1 MKMASG
7 ISANK
12 LELLQIA
19 DAVARE
25 KGIEMDIVLSAM
37 ADAIQKAAKAR
48 YGQEN
53 DIRVDI
59 DAKTGETKLLRVV
72 TVVEL
77 VENDDTEISLAIAQ
91 RDNAEA
97 KLGDEV
103 IDELPPVEF
112 GRIATQAAK
121 QVIVQRVREAERER
135 QYEEFKDRVGEII
148 SGVVKRVEYGN
159 AVLDL
164 GRSEAVVRRDNLI
177 PREVF
182 RPGDRIRAYIQNV
195 RREQRGPQV
204 ILSRTDPAFMSKL
217 FMQEV
222 PEIYDG
228 VIEVRAVARDP
239 GSRAKIGVISNDP
252 GIDPVGACVGMRG
265 SRVQAVVNELQGE
278 KVDIIPWSPDP
289 AAFIVNALA
298 PAEVTK
304 VVLDEDVQ
312 RIEVVVPDEQLSL
325 AIGRRG
331 QNVRLASQL
340 TGWDIDIMTE
350 AQESERRQSEFAE
363 RTALFMHALDVD
375 EMIAQLLASE
385 GFATVEEVAYVPVE
399 EITYIEGF
407 DEETAQEIQNRARDH
422 LDRENEKLD
431 AQRKEMG
438 VGDDLAA
445 MEGLTPAMLVRLGEN
460 DIKSL
465 EDFAGCVTDDLTGWF
480 ETVERRRVRQEGIL
494 DGFDINAEEAENMI
508 MAARVEAGWITQAEL
523 DQQRADEAARAA
535 EEAAAAAEEAGDDA
549 GKDVAPTASDVFG
562 DKTPA
567 VKTPAIETP
576 AVETSDAEAPEAD
589 DAASAAPSAE

>member
-1 MKMASG
+1 MATG

-12 LELLQIA
+12 LELVQIA

-25 KGIEMDIVLSAM
+25 KGIDIEIVLAAM

-48 YGQEN
+48 YGAEN
-53 DIRVDI
+53 DIRVEI
-59 DAKTGETKLLRVV
+59 NPKTGETRLLRAVE
-72 TVVEL
+72 VVEL
-77 VENDDTEISLAIAQ
+77 VENDDTQISLAIAQ
-91 RDNAEA
+91 RENPDAQI
-97 KLGDEV
+97 GDEI

-121 QVIVQRVREAERER
+121 QVIVQRVREAEREQ

-148 SGVVKRVEYGN
+148 NGVVKRVEYGN
-159 AVLDL
+159 VVLDL
-164 GRSEAVVRRDNLI
+164 GRGEAVVRRDNLI

-195 RREQRGPQV
+195 RREMRGPQI
-204 ILSRTDPAFMSKL
+204 ILSRSDPAFMAKL
-217 FMQEV
+217 FSQEV

-228 VIEVRAVARDP
+228 VIEIRAVARDP
-239 GSRAKIGVISNDP
+239 GSRAKIAVISSDP

-278 KVDIIPWSPDP
+278 KVDIIPWSEDA

-298 PAEVTK
+298 PAEVSK
-304 VVLDEDVQ
+304 VVLDEDIQ

-350 AQESERRQSEFAE
+350 AQESERRQAEFAE
-363 RTALFMHALDVD
+363 RTETFMEALDVD

-385 GFATVEEVAYVPVE
+385 GFATVEEVAYVPLD

-407 DEETAQEIQNRARDH
+407 DDETAQEIQNRARDF
-422 LDRENEKLD
+422 LDQQNAALTE
-431 AQRKEMG
+431 QRREMG
-438 VGDDLAA
+438 VEDALA
-445 MEGLTPAMLVRLGEN
+445 EITDLTPAMLVRLGEN

-480 ETVERRRVRQEGIL
+480 ETIERKRVRQDGIL
-494 DGFDINAEEAENMI
+494 DGFDISPEDAEALI
-508 MAARVEAGWITQAEL
+508 MAARVKAGWVTQEEL
-523 DQQRADEAARAA
+523 DALAAEKAAAEAAPRAA
-535 EEAAAAAEEAGDDA
+535 EMGEDIGEEIAAEMGEDIAAQTDPAPADGSGAGTGEAAG
-549 GKDVAPTASDVFG
+549 
-562 DKTPA
+562 
-567 VKTPAIETP
+567 
-576 AVETSDAEAPEAD
+576 SDAAPGGPD
-589 DAASAAPSAE
+589 TDAAM

>member
-1 MKMASG
+1 MASG

-91 RDNAEA
+91 RDNPQA

-148 SGVVKRVEYGN
+148 NGVVKRVEYGN

-350 AQESERRQSEFAE
+350 AQESERRQTEFAE
-363 RTALFMHALDVD
+363 RTALFMDALDVD

-385 GFATVEEVAYVPVE
+385 GFATVEEVAYVPIE

-535 EEAAAAAEEAGDDA
+535 EEAAAAADEEAGDGAQDDKSA
-549 GKDVAPTASDVFG
+549 AQTASDVFG
-562 DKTPA
+562 DKPTA
-567 VKTPAIETP
+567 ANN
-576 AVETSDAEAPEAD
+576 EAASEAAG
-589 DAASAAPSAE
+589 DAAESTQPSAE

>member
-1 MKMASG
+1 MASG

-59 DAKTGETKLLRVV
+59 DPKTGETKLLRVV

-91 RDNAEA
+91 RDNPDAA
-97 KLGDEV
+97 LGDEV

-148 SGVVKRVEYGN
+148 NGVVKRVEYGN

-350 AQESERRQSEFAE
+350 AQESERRQTEFVD
-363 RTALFMHALDVD
+363 RTGLFMEALDVD

-460 DIKSL
+460 EIKSL

-494 DGFDINAEEAENMI
+494 DGFDMNAEEAENMI
-508 MAARVEAGWITQAEL
+508 MAARVEAGWITQEEL
-523 DQQRADEAARAA
+523 DQQRAEEAARAA
-535 EEAAAAAEEAGDDA
+535 EEAAAAAAEEAGESDGGDA
-549 GKDVAPTASDVFG
+549 P
-562 DKTPA
+562 
-567 VKTPAIETP
+567 
-576 AVETSDAEAPEAD
+576 
-589 DAASAAPSAE
+589 APSAESPATTDAPADSVAE

>member
-1 MKMASG
+1 MASG

-25 KGIEMDIVLSAM
+25 KGIELDIVLAAM
-37 ADAIQKAAKAR
+37 SDAIEKAAKAR
-48 YGQEN
+48 YGMEN
-53 DIRVDI
+53 DIRVEI
-59 DAKTGETKLLRVV
+59 DPKTGNTRLLRVV
-72 TVVEL
+72 EVVDV
-77 VENDDTEISLAIAQ
+77 VENDDTQISLALAQ
-91 RDNAEA
+91 REKPDAQI
-97 KLGDEV
+97 GDEI

-112 GRIATQAAK
+112 GRIATQSAK

-159 AVLDL
+159 VVLDL
-164 GRSEAVVRRDNLI
+164 GRGEAVVRRDNLI

-182 RPGDRIRAYIQNV
+182 RPGDRIRAFIQNV
-195 RREQRGPQV
+195 KREQRGPQI
-204 ILSRTDPAFMSKL
+204 ILSRTDPDFMAAL
-217 FMQEV
+217 FAQEV
-222 PEIYDG
+222 PEVYEG
-228 VIEVRAVARDP
+228 VIEIRAVARDP
-239 GSRAKIGVISNDP
+239 GSRAKIAVISNDP

-278 KVDIIPWSPDP
+278 KVDIIPWSPDA
-289 AAFIVNALA
+289 AAFIVNGLA

-304 VVLDEDVQ
+304 VVLDEDVE

-350 AQESERRQSEFAE
+350 AQESERRQAEFAE
-363 RTALFMHALDVD
+363 RTELFMEALDVD

-407 DEETAQEIQNRARDH
+407 DEETAEEIQNRARDH
-422 LDRENEKLD
+422 IDRENAALDEK
-431 AQRKEMG
+431 RKEMG
-438 VGDDLAA
+438 VEDDLAA
-445 MEGLTPAMLVRLGEN
+445 TAGISPAMLVRLGEN
-460 DIKSL
+460 DIKTL

-480 ETVERRRVRQEGIL
+480 ETIDRKRVRQEGIF
-494 DGFDINAEEAENMI
+494 DGFDVSPEEVEDMI
-508 MAARVEAGWITQAEL
+508 MNARVAAGWITQEEL
-523 DQQRADEAARAA
+523 EAQRAAQAQAEAEA
-535 EEAAAAAEEAGDDA
+535 EAEAEAAALAEAAGETLGEDALAAPAAEGDT
-549 GKDVAPTASDVFG
+549 GV
-562 DKTPA
+562 
-567 VKTPAIETP
+567 
-576 AVETSDAEAPEAD
+576 
-589 DAASAAPSAE
+589 SAL

>member
-1 MKMASG
+1 MATG

-25 KGIEMDIVLSAM
+25 KGIEVEIVLSAM

-48 YGQEN
+48 YGAEN

-59 DAKTGETKLLRVV
+59 NPKTGETRLLRAVQ
-72 TVVEL
+72 VVEL

-91 RDNAEA
+91 RENPEA
-97 KLGDEV
+97 QIGDEI

-121 QVIVQRVREAERER
+121 QVIVQRVREAEREQ

-148 SGVVKRVEYGN
+148 NGVVKRVEYGN
-159 AVLDL
+159 VVLDL
-164 GRSEAVVRRDNLI
+164 GRGEAVVRRDNLI

-182 RPGDRIRAYIQNV
+182 RPGDRIRAYIRDV
-195 RREQRGPQV
+195 RREQRGPQI
-204 ILSRTDPAFMSKL
+204 ILSRTDPAFMAKL

-222 PEIYDG
+222 PEVYDG
-228 VIEVRAVARDP
+228 VIEIRSVARDP

-278 KVDIIPWSPDP
+278 KVDIIPWSPDA

-298 PAEVTK
+298 PAEVSK

-350 AQESERRQSEFAE
+350 AQESERRQAEFSE
-363 RTALFMHALDVD
+363 RSQLFMEALDVD

-385 GFATVEEVAYVPVE
+385 GFATVEEVAYVPLE

-407 DEETAQEIQNRARDH
+407 DDDTADEIQNRARDH
-422 LDRENEKLD
+422 LDRENAALD

-438 VGDDLAA
+438 VADDLAEI
-445 MEGLTPAMLVRLGEN
+445 EGLTPAMLVRLGEN
-460 DIKSL
+460 DIKTL

-480 ETVERRRVRQEGIL
+480 ETVDRKRVRQDGIL
-494 DGFDINAEEAENMI
+494 DGFDITADEAEAIIMQSRVEVGWVTQEELDAQAAEQQAALLAEEEAE
-508 MAARVEAGWITQAEL
+508 AEAE
-523 DQQRADEAARAA
+523 
-535 EEAAAAAEEAGDDA
+535 
-549 GKDVAPTASDVFG
+549 V
-562 DKTPA
+562 PA
-567 VKTPAIETP
+567 V
-576 AVETSDAEAPEAD
+576 
-589 DAASAAPSAE
+589 

>member
-1 MKMASG
+1 MASG

-59 DAKTGETKLLRVV
+59 DPKTGETKLLRVV

-91 RDNAEA
+91 RDNPDAA
-97 KLGDEV
+97 LGDEV

-148 SGVVKRVEYGN
+148 NGVVKRVEYGN

-350 AQESERRQSEFAE
+350 AQESERRQTEFVE
-363 RTALFMHALDVD
+363 RTGLFMEALDVD

-407 DEETAQEIQNRARDH
+407 DEDTAQEIQNRARDH

-508 MAARVEAGWITQAEL
+508 MAARVEAGWITQEEL
-523 DQQRADEAARAA
+523 DQQRAEEAARAA
-535 EEAAAAAEEAGDDA
+535 EEAAAAAAEEAGDGDA
-549 GKDVAPTASDVFG
+549 APETAENASQ
-562 DKTPA
+562 
-567 VKTPAIETP
+567 
-576 AVETSDAEAPEAD
+576 SDASAD
-589 DAASAAPSAE
+589 PVAE